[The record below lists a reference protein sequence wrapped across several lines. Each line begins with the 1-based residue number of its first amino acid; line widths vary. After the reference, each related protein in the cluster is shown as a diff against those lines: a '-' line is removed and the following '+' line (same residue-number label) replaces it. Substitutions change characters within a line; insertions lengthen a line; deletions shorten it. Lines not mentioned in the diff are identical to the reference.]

1 VSKEQK
7 YSSNEESIGEKLSI
21 YNKMFTH
28 VKKPITSYQ
37 IHSKN
42 ILLKKA
48 LIPAKKENIST
59 MWSYFIDRSDTNYA
73 KGKKSQ
79 ECLGAFKKLFM
90 EIRERRKARRKLN
103 LGICEI
109 QRIGSTEE
117 EQKGKSVP
125 DLNSKKSIQVLYTKT
140 LG

>member
-59 MWSYFIDRSDTNYA
+59 M
-73 KGKKSQ
+73 
-79 ECLGAFKKLFM
+79 
-90 EIRERRKARRKLN
+90 
-103 LGICEI
+103 
-109 QRIGSTEE
+109 
-117 EQKGKSVP
+117 
-125 DLNSKKSIQVLYTKT
+125 
-140 LG
+140 